1 MIKLQAKSIFLL
13 LAVTVCSVTACTK
26 QEDGKEQNTNSREE
40 ADVLCRIE
48 QEEALE
54 VESRNIYFVSKKD
67 GELLNET
74 DQAAIGQIK
83 GVEKTELHGGAARV
97 KYFYREGEDYEYG
110 NQEGGR
116 FYTTYMPEGRES
128 TRYMM
133 SAENLTS
140 EDLSCGTLPEALDE
154 IVLYTSDESMLG
166 KTLAVYFVN
175 FDDMY
180 ESDKEGYNT
189 REYMTTQGLESFIE
203 KDMKIT
209 GILKEKTE
217 QMYFSESYCE
227 MMGKVMTGF
236 MYPNTTMGFFYT
248 GENNGI
254 QKLDG
259 TLGPDGDIKI
269 SSLEYMTLPWDGDY
283 LDIGESDSG
292 IYYPLVYLDETLK
305 SQEAGISQDWI
316 QLKNLIAGDSLE
328 EDESIGLYNILEL
341 AFCMRSDTETD
352 ELTEQWEEDASGLM
366 GYTYYADCIGD
377 SGMKF
382 RMCKIIQGISDNL
395 TKSGAYTL
403 AVNQEIFQRIYN
415 YEGSRTIAVYIEPGQ
430 EEQVKQE
437 LEEQGYMEYELPEF
451 LW

>member
-1 MIKLQAKSIFLL
+1 MIRLQAKSIFLL
-13 LAVTVCSVTACTK
+13 LAITLCSVTACTK
-26 QEDGKEQNTNSREE
+26 QEDGKEQNDNLPEE
-40 ADVLCRIE
+40 ADILYTVE
-48 QEEALE
+48 QEEAE
-54 VESRNIYFVSKKD
+54 AVDSRNVLFVSKKS
-67 GELLNET
+67 GELLDET
-74 DQAAIGQIK
+74 DNDAIGQIK
-83 GVEKTELHGGAARV
+83 GVEKTEFHGGAARV
-97 KYFYREGEDYEYG
+97 KYFYRKGKDYEYG

-116 FYTTYMPEGRES
+116 LYTTYMLDGQES
-128 TRYMM
+128 SRYMM

-154 IVLYTSDESMLG
+154 IALYTSDESMLG

-189 REYMTTQGLESFIE
+189 REYMVTHGLESFIE

-217 QMYFSESYCE
+217 QMYFPESYCE

-259 TLGPDGDIKI
+259 TPGPDGEIKI
-269 SSLEYMTLPWDGDY
+269 SALEYMTLPWDGDY
-283 LDIGESDSG
+283 LDIGKSDGG
-292 IYYPLVYLDETLK
+292 IYYPLVYLDEDLN
-305 SQEAGISQDWI
+305 SQETAISEDWI
-316 QLKNLIAGDSLE
+316 QLKNLIAGDLLE
-328 EDESIGLYNILEL
+328 EDESIGIYNILEL
-341 AFCMRSDTETD
+341 TFYMILDTESE
-352 ELTEQWEEDASGLM
+352 ELAEQWTEDSASLM
-366 GYTYYADCIGD
+366 GYTYYAVCIGD
-377 SGMKF
+377 SGMRFSMYK
-382 RMCKIIQGISDNL
+382 MIQGISDTL

-403 AVNQEIFQRIYN
+403 AVNQEIFNRIYN
-415 YEGSRTIAVYIEPGQ
+415 YDGSRMIAVYIEPEQ

-437 LEEQGYMEYELPEF
+437 LANLGYIEYELPEF